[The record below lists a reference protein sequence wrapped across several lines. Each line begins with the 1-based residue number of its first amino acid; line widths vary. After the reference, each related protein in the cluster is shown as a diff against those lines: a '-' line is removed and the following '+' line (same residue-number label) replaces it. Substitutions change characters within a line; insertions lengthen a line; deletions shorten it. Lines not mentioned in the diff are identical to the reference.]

1 MERGTNNH
9 LISWH
14 WLLVSNFMVSITLVF
29 SQKITILE
37 ELMLA
42 NFSINFKLTDP
53 ANKDTTSKKM
63 LYNTIYVNWK

>member
-1 MERGTNNH
+1 
-9 LISWH
+9 
-14 WLLVSNFMVSITLVF
+14 
-29 SQKITILE
+29 
-37 ELMLA
+37 LMLA